1 MPNLVQK
8 INALLHENSILN
20 SFSITFHLELIIL
33 NVLPVESKVMEAQ
46 LQGVQALLEVEA
58 LLKLHLG
65 NLCPHPPLP
74 LLLLKHILKLD
85 KR

>member
-1 MPNLVQK
+1 MPNFVPK
-8 INALLHENSILN
+8 ISALLHENSIFK
-20 SFSITFHLELIIL
+20 SFFIAFHLELIIL

-46 LQGVQALLEVEA
+46 LQGVQALLELEA

-74 LLLLKHILKLD
+74 LLLLKHILSLD

>member
-1 MPNLVQK
+1 M
-8 INALLHENSILN
+8 
-20 SFSITFHLELIIL
+20 TFHLELIIFNL
-33 NVLPVESKVMEAQ
+33 LPEVSKVKEVQ

-74 LLLLKHILKLD
+74 LLLLKHILNLD